1 MRKIIFIM
9 FIMFCMLIKKYIYH
23 VKVSKRYSKHEKPVI
38 ILMISNG
45 KGWYIWK
52 WK

>member
-1 MRKIIFIM
+1 
-9 FIMFCMLIKKYIYH
+9 MFCMLIKKYIYH
-23 VKVSKRYSKHEKPVI
+23 VKVSKHYSKREKPVI

>member
-1 MRKIIFIM
+1 MIKIIFMM

-23 VKVSKRYSKHEKPVI
+23 VKVSKRYSKCEKQVI

-45 KGWYIWK
+45 EVWYIWK
-52 WK
+52 